1 MITIE
6 SLSEY
11 LGLYSDTVDA
21 NAFSPYSPPTK
32 NPVLDKRKSMKQY
45 VKYMLNRTAKMFSY
59 ENLPRS
65 IPALELES
73 IMQVMGYAVICRV
86 PNAPD
91 NLVGMDYLPAGE
103 HNMEPSGA
111 GNSDNDTGG
120 SGVDNS
126 DDKITISPINDLYA
140 FYAGLGGELDA
151 YYRPTVAIVNNPYLK
166 FDKSLTIGKDC
177 AVIRNDSHFLGLMPM
192 YWRYAAQMAENDI
205 SIRSAQI
212 NSRERSVIIA
222 DNQRAFDS
230 AQEYLKK
237 LEDGD
242 LAAIMDTPLLGNSR
256 VENGSP
262 SAANTIIQLIELG
275 QYLKA
280 SWFNEVGLNTSF
292 NMKREYLSSEEIAV
306 NTDVLMPLV
315 DDMLECRQRGIEIVN
330 SMFGTGIRVKKSSA
344 WEHKDI
350 QADSYTEGKEGE
362 DNAADSDPGRA
373 DT

>member
-1 MITIE
+1 M
-6 SLSEY
+6 
-11 LGLYSDTVDA
+11 VDA
-21 NAFSPYSPPTK
+21 DAFSPYSPPLR
-32 NPVLDKRKSMKQY
+32 NPVLDKQKSMRQY

-86 PNAPD
+86 PDAPTD
-91 NLVGMDYLPAGE
+91 LVGMDYLPAGE
-103 HNMEPSGA
+103 HNMEPSG
-111 GNSDNDTGG
+111 GSNSDNDPGG
-120 SGVDNS
+120 SGIDNS
-126 DDKITISPINDLYA
+126 DDKITVSPVIDLYA
-140 FYAGLGGELDA
+140 FYAGLGGQQDA
-151 YYRPTVAIVNNPYLK
+151 YYRPTVAIVNNPFLK
-166 FDKSLTIGKDC
+166 FDKELVIGRDC
-177 AVIRNDSHFLGLMPM
+177 AVVRNDSHFLGLMPM

-222 DNQRAFDS
+222 DNQRAYDS

-330 SMFGTGIRVKKSSA
+330 SMFGTNVKVKKSSA

-350 QADSYTEGKEGE
+350 QADSYTQGKEGE
-362 DNAADSDPGRA
+362 HNAAPSDKGTE